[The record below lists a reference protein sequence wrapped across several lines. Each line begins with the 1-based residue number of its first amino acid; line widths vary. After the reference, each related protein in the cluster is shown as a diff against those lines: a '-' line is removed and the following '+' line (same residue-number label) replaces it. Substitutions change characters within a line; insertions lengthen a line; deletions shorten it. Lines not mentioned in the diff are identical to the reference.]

1 MSDATYQSERQRLI
15 QKLRRLGITDEDV
28 LEAMWQVP
36 RHEFV
41 DEPYRHQA
49 YGNFPLPLV
58 SRQTI
63 SQPYVVAWMTQ
74 LLHIGEEDRILEIG
88 SGSGYQT
95 AILAELAAEVYSVEI
110 VPELAETARFNLE
123 RLGYENVHVRHGDGH
138 NGWPEHAP
146 YEGIIVTAAPDRV
159 PRALLEQLAV
169 GGRMVVPVGPEGRT
183 QMLKLIRR
191 KGPDDFHSEN
201 LGGVR
206 FVPFTGGEED
216 E

>member
-1 MSDATYQSERQRLI
+1 
-15 QKLRRLGITDEDV
+15 
-28 LEAMWQVP
+28 
-36 RHEFV
+36 
-41 DEPYRHQA
+41 
-49 YGNFPLPLV
+49 
-58 SRQTI
+58 
-63 SQPYVVAWMTQ
+63 
-74 LLHIGEEDRILEIG
+74 LEIV

-110 VPELAETARFNLE
+110 VRELAETARFNLE

-138 NGWPEHAP
+138 KGWPEHAP

-159 PRALLEQLAV
+159 PRTLLEQLAI
-169 GGRMVVPVGPEGRT
+169 GGRMVVPVGPAGRT

-191 KGPDDFHSEN
+191 EGPDDFHSEN